1 MINVTLFCRP
11 ESYYGMSM
19 EVYAQNL
26 FQNLCKLSGFN
37 VQLFRPKDLR
47 IPLAGKHLTYWIY
60 YPFVARRHKADINHI
75 IDHSLSHL
83 ISSFDS
89 KKTVITCH
97 DLIGLTV
104 PKSIPFWKRKVFW
117 KNVTRN
123 LFKAK
128 KIIAISQRTKNDIL
142 KYSSCRSENI
152 EVIYLGVGTGFR
164 RIEKERRRGIF
175 KFKKPAILHVGD
187 DIFYKNVNGLIK
199 AIVKLGR
206 DIKFVNVGLI
216 SKTNLVLLKK
226 LKIDFVRFRN
236 LSEEEL
242 VQVYNAVDLLVYPA
256 WYTGF
261 GLPVLEAMACG
272 CPVICSNAGALPEA
286 AGKAAIM
293 VCPDDIKGL
302 AKAIETTLMSDDLR
316 QELLEKG
323 LIQVKKFSWEKTA
336 METADIYRKIA

>member
-1 MINVTLFCRP
+1 MD
-11 ESYYGMSM
+11 
-19 EVYAQNL
+19 VYAQNL
-26 FQNLCKLSGFN
+26 FKNLCKLSGFN
-37 VQLFRPKDLR
+37 LQLFRPKDLR
-47 IPLAGKHLTYWIY
+47 IPLVGKYLTYWVY
-60 YPFVARRHKADINHI
+60 YPFVAPRHKADINHI

-83 ISSFDS
+83 ISGFDS

-97 DLIGLTV
+97 DLMGLTV
-104 PKSIPFWKRKVFW
+104 SKSVPFWKRRFFW
-117 KNVTRN
+117 RNVTRN

-128 KIIAISQRTKNDIL
+128 KIIAISQRTKNDLL

-152 EVIYLGVGTGFR
+152 EVVYLGVGTGFR
-164 RIEKERRRGIF
+164 RFDKERCRGIF

-199 AIVKLGR
+199 AIVKSGR
-206 DIKFVNVGLI
+206 DIKFVQVGSI
-216 SKTNLVLLKK
+216 SKSNLILLKK

-242 VQVYNAVDLLVYPA
+242 AQVYNAVDLLVYPA
-256 WYTGF
+256 WHTGF
-261 GLPVLEAMACG
+261 GLPVLEAMACA

-293 VCPDDIKGL
+293 VCPDDTKGL
-302 AKAIETTLMSDDLR
+302 AKAIDTALTSEDLR
-316 QELLEKG
+316 QELIEKG
-323 LIQVKKFSWEKTA
+323 LSQVKKFSWEKTA